1 VTTFFNKNLTGT
13 GGKMTKKA
21 IGFMVVFM
29 ALVMAVPVSAQ
40 GPAGGKN
47 GQSPGTLT
55 KAEIDHITYMREEE
69 KLARDVY
76 LTLYESYPVP
86 IFDNI
91 SASEQRHMD
100 ALEGLIIKYGLVD
113 PVKSD
118 KVGTFPNSGFTDLY
132 DALVAIGIQSY
143 CDALQ
148 VGIYIEKLDIEDI
161 DFALSDPEVVAKDV
175 IRVFEN
181 LLAGSENHLYAFESQ
196 LAAEEEEC
204 LSIEFP

>member
-1 VTTFFNKNLTGT
+1 
-13 GGKMTKKA
+13 MTKKA

-100 ALEGLIIKYGLVD
+100 ALERLIEKYDLVD
-113 PVKSD
+113 PVKD
-118 KVGTFPNSGFTDLY
+118 DTVEKFTNSVFTDLY

-148 VGIYIEKLDIEDI
+148 VGIYIEELDIKDI
-161 DFALSDPEVVAKDV
+161 EIALDDDEVEAKDV
-175 IRVFEN
+175 RRVLNN
-181 LLAGSENHLYAFESQ
+181 LLNGSYNHLSAFTSQ
-196 LAAEEEEC
+196 LAAEEEC
-204 LSIEFP
+204 PSIEFP

>member
-1 VTTFFNKNLTGT
+1 
-13 GGKMTKKA
+13 MTKKA
-21 IGFMVVFM
+21 IGFMVVFI

-55 KAEIDHITYMREEE
+55 EAEIHHITYMREEE

-100 ALEGLIIKYGLVD
+100 ALEGLIIKYGLGD
-113 PVKSD
+113 PVID
-118 KVGTFPNSGFTDLY
+118 DTEGVFTNSAFTDLY
-132 DALVAIGIQSY
+132 IKKIEQGEMSY

-148 VGIYIEKLDIEDI
+148 VGIDIENLDITDI
-161 DFALSDPEVVAKDV
+161 NLALDEVEAKDV
-175 IRVFEN
+175 RRVLNN
-181 LLAGSENHLYAFESQ
+181 LLDGSYNHFDAFTSQ
-196 LAAEEEEC
+196 YEAEAC
-204 LSIEFP
+204 P